1 MRKPKLN
8 RRELLAASA
17 MTALAPTVTRAQTPA
32 PESSPGGLIA
42 LAADRSVNCYDPASG
57 NRLFTFAIDGK
68 ATAAW
73 ATTAPGLAMVQT
85 ADSLSVVSA
94 IDGSTHAISLPN
106 KVAAEIL
113 PSSIQFRGSAG
124 RTQMLIGT
132 PDSGA
137 NTFLVD
143 LETGE
148 RTAVIGLLNA
158 KTPPV
163 TLQNVAVSS
172 DDHFLLAWDGRTTW
186 IVDLEQDSV
195 RTLGTTAFT
204 FSAGFS
210 PDAGQIVYSQ
220 QLANGKTELR
230 LQNIDGSGDVLLEGS
245 SDILVSLW
253 APTGDAM
260 LLDDRTASGGTLSNL
275 DPGSG
280 KRTDLLEYTGATSI
294 LQFAANGVAALVG
307 IEGDAGRDWY
317 FLPLNAS
324 SAGVRLLTDLADAA
338 VSPGF
343 DFNADWA
350 VAITTPS
357 DTTDAT
363 AYAVNVTTGQTAA
376 MIEGIGIDA
385 DVSPPQVARSG
396 PGALLVIDSF
406 TEYAVHFLDFAH
418 LADRTVDLTKG
429 GTGVIA
435 PDASG
440 FAAVHDLNTGGQATV
455 IYDADGNEGVTIPAG
470 ALTWI

>member
-1 MRKPKLN
+1 MVGWREEWRMRKPKLN

-85 ADSLSVVSA
+85 SDSLSIISA
-94 IDGSTHAISLPN
+94 IDGSTLAINLPN

-143 LETGE
+143 LERGE
-148 RTAVIGLLNA
+148 RTAVIGPLKG

-230 LQNIDGSGDVLLEGS
+230 LQYIDGSGDVLLEGS

-253 APTGDAM
+253 AP
-260 LLDDRTASGGTLSNL
+260 
-275 DPGSG
+275 
-280 KRTDLLEYTGATSI
+280 
-294 LQFAANGVAALVG
+294 
-307 IEGDAGRDWY
+307 
-317 FLPLNAS
+317 
-324 SAGVRLLTDLADAA
+324 
-338 VSPGF
+338 
-343 DFNADWA
+343 
-350 VAITTPS
+350 
-357 DTTDAT
+357 
-363 AYAVNVTTGQTAA
+363 
-376 MIEGIGIDA
+376 
-385 DVSPPQVARSG
+385 
-396 PGALLVIDSF
+396 
-406 TEYAVHFLDFAH
+406 
-418 LADRTVDLTKG
+418 
-429 GTGVIA
+429 
-435 PDASG
+435 
-440 FAAVHDLNTGGQATV
+440 
-455 IYDADGNEGVTIPAG
+455 
-470 ALTWI
+470 